1 MQTLHK
7 TTTGLMV
14 GALIASMLFVFS
26 TPLSAQ
32 KQENPEITQ
41 LLADARDKAA
51 ELSRDVDEMEALIRS
66 DVSWQ
71 THAEML
77 ESVKEH
83 VNQLGRIAA
92 QLEQKRDSASQWQQ
106 QAVDRMLPVLRELA
120 ANTTAAINHLNENK
134 GRPLETSSYPQYL
147 RENAE
152 AAHNLSDMISSFVK
166 YGDSRAKVEKLEQ
179 KLEIASR

>member
-1 MQTLHK
+1 MQTLRK
-7 TTTGLMV
+7 MAVELIV
-14 GALIASMLFVFS
+14 GVLTVSMLFLFS

-32 KQENPEITQ
+32 KQENPEVTK

-51 ELSRDVDEMEALIRS
+51 ELSRDADEMEALIRT
-66 DVSWQ
+66 DASWQ

-92 QLEQKRDSASQWQQ
+92 QLEQKRDSASAWQQ

-120 ANTTAAINHLNENK
+120 ANTAAAINHLNQNK

-147 RENAE
+147 KENAE
-152 AAHNLSDMISSFVK
+152 SAHNLADMISSFVK
-166 YGDSRAKVEKLEQ
+166 YGDSRARVEKLEQ

>member
-1 MQTLHK
+1 MQTLRK

-14 GALIASMLFVFS
+14 GTLIASMLFLFS

-32 KQENPEITQ
+32 KQENPEVTKLI
-41 LLADARDKAA
+41 ADARDKAA
-51 ELSRDVDEMEALIRS
+51 ELSRDADEMEALIGT

-71 THAEML
+71 THAVML

-92 QLEQKRDSASQWQQ
+92 QLEQRRDSASQWQQ
-106 QAVDRMLPVLRELA
+106 QAIDRMLPVLKELA

-134 GRPLETSSYPQYL
+134 ARPLQISSYPQYL
-147 RENAE
+147 KENAE
-152 AAHNLSDMISSFVK
+152 AAHNLADMISSFVK

>member
-1 MQTLHK
+1 MQTLRK

-14 GALIASMLFVFS
+14 GALIASTLLLFS
-26 TPLSAQ
+26 MPLSAVTP
-32 KQENPEITQ
+32 ENPEITQ
-41 LLADARDKAA
+41 LLTDARDKAA
-51 ELSRDVDEMEALIRS
+51 ELSRDADEMEALIRT

-71 THAEML
+71 THATML

-106 QAVDRMLPVLRELA
+106 QAIDRMLPVLRDLA
-120 ANTTAAINHLNENK
+120 TNTTAAINHLNENR

-147 RENAE
+147 TENAE
-152 AAHNLSDMISSFVK
+152 TAHELSDMISSFVK
-166 YGDSRAKVEKLEQ
+166 YGDSRAKMEKLEQ